1 MATQR
6 YPRDNL
12 RRFTR
17 SSPVPTSM
25 TSAYP
30 YPHIPEAAQDRDADT
45 LTGPFASEPFS
56 VKRVVQRTSSSEW
69 GDYATATAR
78 STLEPIVNTENE
90 ELFRT
95 FHPALAPVACVMAV
109 RLRRSEPYI
118 WVVVL
123 QPDTDT
129 DAIGTHAGDRE
140 IHFRPPFLSAWREG
154 VLLAGSSAPQRLP
167 VNVRRMLTAK
177 DLNDVRLFWP
187 KSVGIRI
194 LISGVALMIYTNESD
209 LHRDRERCP
218 LTFGE
223 LEVGYIL
230 EDHVPT
236 ADRQGRIVS
245 VGHAVALAEAT
256 RPSTALGLRLR
267 LRNGVE
273 AITVVT
279 HGFVP
284 DSQGSVM
291 EHFSYWV
298 NNAKK
303 TLSRFLPFSAA
314 KDLPPD
320 GEVRETVTYRSPL
333 GKTVWLANT
342 NTKIGRIAYT
352 FDEPHPSRPYPSG
365 YKHDLSLVV
374 GQLVDLKPPWG
385 IQELKWGEYQDAL
398 DNAGSAFICRFNPPN
413 DYGAARRGYI
423 PTDQAPRALLEGTE
437 YLWDR
442 DNLTSSAALIWRT
455 VPADLDLR
463 TWSGCALCLGSP
475 SDRTVQVV
483 AFQNFQCTIRR
494 DGTESDPNE
503 RTTFDYFKGGFLL
516 PEEIRQA
523 EIILSPQEFPVR
535 RQFQSEPTSDPPA
548 RGHGRKEFSS
558 PC

>member
-6 YPRDNL
+6 YPRGNF
-12 RRFTR
+12 RRFKR
-17 SSPVPTSM
+17 SATVSTSVA
-25 TSAYP
+25 SAYP
-30 YPHIPEAAQDRDADT
+30 YPHIPEAAQDRAADT

-56 VKRVVQRTSSSEW
+56 VQRVVQRTSSSEW
-69 GDYATATAR
+69 GDEATATAR
-78 STLEPIVNTENE
+78 STLEPIVNAGNE

-95 FHPALAPVACVMAV
+95 FHPALASVACVMAV

-140 IHFRPPFLSAWREG
+140 IHFRPAFLSAWREG
-154 VLLAGSSAPQRLP
+154 VLLVGPPGPQRLP

-177 DLNDVRLFWP
+177 DLNDVRLYWP
-187 KSVGIRI
+187 KSIGIRI
-194 LISGVALMIYTNESD
+194 LISGLALMIYANKSD

-230 EDHVPT
+230 EDYIPT
-236 ADRQGRIVS
+236 ADTPGRIVDI
-245 VGHAVALAEAT
+245 GHTVALAEAAP
-256 RPSTALGLRLR
+256 PSAALGLRLR
-267 LRNGVE
+267 LRNGIE

-279 HGFVP
+279 HAFIP
-284 DSQGSVM
+284 ECRGSVM
-291 EHFSYWV
+291 EYFSYWV

-303 TLSRFLPFSAA
+303 TLSRFLPFAAA
-314 KDLPPD
+314 KNLPLD
-320 GEVRETVTYRSPL
+320 AEVREAITYRSPL

-352 FDEPHPSRPYPSG
+352 YDEPHPSRPYPSG

-385 IQELKWGEYQDAL
+385 IQEMKWAEYQDAL
-398 DNAGSAFICRFNPPN
+398 DNAGSAFICRFKSPD
-413 DYGAARRGYI
+413 DYGAVRRGCI
-423 PTDQAPRALLEGTE
+423 STEQAPRAVLEGTE

-442 DNLTSSAALIWRT
+442 ENMTSSAALIWRT
-455 VPADLDLR
+455 IPTSIDLR
-463 TWSGCALCLGSP
+463 SWSGCALCLGSP

-483 AFQNFQCTIRR
+483 VFQNFQCVIRK
-494 DGTESDPNE
+494 DGTESDPNGP
-503 RTTFDYFKGGFLL
+503 TTFDYFKGGFLL
-516 PEEIRQA
+516 PEDIRQA
-523 EIILSPQEFPVR
+523 EIILSPQELPVR
-535 RQFQSEPTSDPPA
+535 RVFQSELTSDPPT

>member
-1 MATQR
+1 MPTWQLARYGQVTTWRTDAQR
-6 YPRDNL
+6 YPRGSYP
-12 RRFTR
+12 RFSR
-17 SSPVPTSM
+17 GSAVVTSVAP
-25 TSAYP
+25 AYP

-56 VKRVVQRTSSSEW
+56 VQRVVQRTSSSEW
-69 GDYATATAR
+69 GDEATATAR
-78 STLEPIVNTENE
+78 STLEPVVNAENE

-95 FHPALAPVACVMAV
+95 FHPSLAPVACVMAV

-154 VLLAGSSAPQRLP
+154 VLLAGSPGPDRLP
-167 VNVRRMLTAK
+167 VNVRRMLTAQ
-177 DLNDVRLFWP
+177 DLNDVRLYWP
-187 KSVGIRI
+187 NSVGVRI
-194 LISGVALMIYTNESD
+194 LISGVALMIYTNRSI
-209 LHRDRERCP
+209 LHRDRECCP

-236 ADRQGRIVS
+236 APRADTHGQVVG
-245 VGHAVALAEAT
+245 VGHAVALAEAA
-256 RPSTALGLRLR
+256 PPAAALGLRLR

-284 DSQGSVM
+284 HSQGGVM

-303 TLSRFLPFSAA
+303 ALSRF
-314 KDLPPD
+314 
-320 GEVRETVTYRSPL
+320 YRSPL

-342 NTKIGRIAYT
+342 NTKVGSIAYT
-352 FDEPHPSRPYPSG
+352 YDEPHPSRPYPSG

-385 IQELKWGEYQDAL
+385 IQQMKWAEYQDTL
-398 DNAGSAFICRFNPPN
+398 DNAGSAFICRFNSPN
-413 DYGAARRGYI
+413 DSAAARRGHI
-423 PTDQAPRALLEGTE
+423 PTEQAPRALVEGTE

-442 DNLTSSAALIWRT
+442 DNLTSSASLIWRT
-455 VPADLDLR
+455 VPASLDVK
-463 TWSGCALCLGSP
+463 TWSGSALCLGSP
-475 SDRTVQVV
+475 SDRAIQVV
-483 AFQNFQCTIRR
+483 VFQNFQCSIRR
-494 DGTESDPNE
+494 DGTVSDPNGP
-503 RTTFDYFKGGFLL
+503 TTFDYFKGGFLL

-523 EIILSPQEFPVR
+523 EIILNPQEFPVR
-535 RQFQSEPTSDPPA
+535 RQFPSEPTSDPPA